1 MTGFWQ
7 MPYKC
12 RNNTHTS
19 SFPKRTGM
27 GKFVLIKFIHMI
39 QPILGTRIAE
49 LRNQKGI
56 TQKELA
62 DACNVD
68 IRTIQRI
75 EAGKVLPRMYTI
87 RLLAAALGTE
97 ISYFNGDHIQPPN
110 VLSGKP
116 LKWPFIAGIVFSVNY
131 IPVVLNIIT
140 LAPNSFINTVFIII
154 HIISCVFFF
163 RGFYWLAKQ
172 WRNQIMAVSVL
183 LSMILLPLLNVINL
197 VQGIFFFDTISM
209 AVIFNVVCVNAIIFG
224 MSWLSEANKRF
235 PGNNL
240 YKITGYTTLVQSTLF
255 LTGNFQL
262 ISVGLIIS
270 IFCNFMMIVI
280 LFKESR
286 SEQIQN
292 EEGSMSS
299 VMG

>member
-1 MTGFWQ
+1 
-7 MPYKC
+7 
-12 RNNTHTS
+12 
-19 SFPKRTGM
+19 M
-27 GKFVLIKFIHMI
+27 GKFVLIKFIYMT
-39 QPILGTRIAE
+39 QPLLGTRIAE

-62 DACNVD
+62 DACSID

-87 RLLAAALGTE
+87 RLLATALGTE
-97 ISYFNGDHIQPPN
+97 TSYFNGDDIQN
-110 VLSGKP
+110 DNAQTGKH
-116 LKWPFIAGIVFSVNY
+116 LKWPFIAGLIFSLNY

-140 LAPNSFINTVFIII
+140 LAPDSIIKNVFLII
-154 HIISCVFFF
+154 HIVSCVFFF
-163 RGFYWLAKQ
+163 RGFYLLGKQ
-172 WRNQIMAVSVL
+172 WRNQIMSISVL

-197 VQGIFFFDTISM
+197 VQGILFFDTISM

-224 MSWLSEANKRF
+224 MSWLSEASKRL

-240 YKITGYTTLVQSTLF
+240 YKMAGYTTLVQSALF

-262 ISVGLIIS
+262 IATGLIIS
-270 IFCNFMMIVI
+270 IFCNFLMTLI

-286 SEQIQN
+286 IEQTQN
-292 EEGSMSS
+292 EEGTMSS
-299 VMG
+299 ALG